1 VALIDPQIL
10 MTFLTSPHPSPFKG
24 EGDFRLSPV
33 ASEKFFNVPVL
44 QQIMQAVGTIPI

>member
-10 MTFLTSPHPSPFKG
+10 MTFLDKYL
-24 EGDFRLSPV
+24 RLSPV

-44 QQIMQAVGTIPI
+44 KQVMQAIGTIPI